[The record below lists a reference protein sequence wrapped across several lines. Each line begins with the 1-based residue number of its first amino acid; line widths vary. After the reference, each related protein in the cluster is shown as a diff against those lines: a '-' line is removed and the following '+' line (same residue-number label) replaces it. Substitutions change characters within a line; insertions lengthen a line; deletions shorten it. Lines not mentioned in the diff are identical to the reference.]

1 MSKSKYP
8 YENCENVGDSVIFE
22 SDKPLR
28 FVQIATATY
37 GRRRGIKYKVSKVG
51 AKCATQTVKLL
62 LRMERVA

>member
-1 MSKSKYP
+1 MSTKYP
-8 YENCENVGDSVIFE
+8 YGKCENVGDTVDFW

-37 GRRRGIKYKVSKVG
+37 GRRRGKKFKVSWVAEEQG
-51 AKCATQTVKLL
+51 GTGLL